1 MRAIL
6 RALALVTSLA
16 AGRLAAQD
24 ATTFRVDKCRSPTE
38 PIGLVTASGRVAF
51 LLGTDGHPDTASIR
65 VIEVETVSPAA
76 YRSVAARLLSAC
88 RFRVPNEVTV
98 APVPVSLTLDL
109 KGSAERPPDAVLESA
124 LPEGVELGAVLL
136 PTEGLPL
143 SWDDGRLEEYPV
155 AARNCKAV
163 FVGGP
168 PSGIYTS
175 FTNLQAAMNAWGRRR
190 HARVTVTLEV
200 RRDGSV
206 PIESIRFEQAVNMGD
221 SAKLAAE
228 LSRCSFVPGRIGGE
242 PIDAEARFRLGNLGV
257 R

>member
-1 MRAIL
+1 MRIPL
-6 RALALVTSLA
+6 GALALLLGTLA
-16 AGRLAAQD
+16 MPLLAQD
-24 ATTFRVDKCRSPTE
+24 AAGFPVAKCGELTE

-51 LLGTDGHPDTASIR
+51 LLGTDGHPDTTSIR

-88 RFRVPNEVTV
+88 RFRVPKG
-98 APVPVSLTLDL
+98 AASGPFPVSLTLDFQ
-109 KGSAERPPDAVLESA
+109 GNAERPPNAMPESELPAGLEI
-124 LPEGVELGAVLL
+124 GRVLL

-143 SWDDGRLEEYPV
+143 SWDSGRLEEYPV
-155 AARNCKAV
+155 ATRRCKAV

-168 PSGIYTS
+168 PSGIFTS
-175 FTNLQAAMNAWGRRR
+175 FTNLQAAMNAWGRSR

-206 PIESIRFEQAVNMGD
+206 PLESIRFERAMNMGD
-221 SAKLAAE
+221 PARLAAE
-228 LSRCSFVPGRIGGE
+228 LSRCTFVPGRIGGQVIE
-242 PIDAEARFRLGNLGV
+242 AEARFRLGNLGS